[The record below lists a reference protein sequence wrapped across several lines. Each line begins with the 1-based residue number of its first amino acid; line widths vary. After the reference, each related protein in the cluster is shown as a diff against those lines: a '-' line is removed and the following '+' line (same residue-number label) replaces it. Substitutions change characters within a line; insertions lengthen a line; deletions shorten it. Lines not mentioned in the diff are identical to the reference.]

1 MPLKQKKIHGTYVK
15 CVLNEKINSQ
25 GTDLKQTP
33 IIRLSLCQPYFQNDK
48 DSFRILCTLK
58 VCSNAK
64 SSFYKHSVLTILIS
78 IHWMISL
85 FCIGHEILLKF

>member
-25 GTDLKQTP
+25 GTDLKQTHM
-33 IIRLSLCQPYFQNDK
+33 IKLSLCQPYFQNDK

-58 VCSNAK
+58 VCINAK
-64 SSFYKHSVLTILIS
+64 SSFYKHSILTVLIS

>member
-1 MPLKQKKIHGTYVK
+1 MPLKQKKIHGTYVE

-25 GTDLKQTP
+25 GMDLKQTH
-33 IIRLSLCQPYFQNDK
+33 IIKLSLCQPYFQNDK

-64 SSFYKHSVLTILIS
+64 SSFYKHSILTVLIS